1 LGHVTIRSFTAKT
14 PARMS
19 RCDYL
24 RQNDNYLDEKIKTVS
39 ARQTE
44 SLEVLWNLWNQDA
57 LCCRPK
63 LVAKFIAQ
71 KLLSVLPLAS

>member
-1 LGHVTIRSFTAKT
+1 
-14 PARMS
+14 MS
-19 RCDYL
+19 RCDHL

-44 SLEVLWNLWNQDA
+44 SLEVLWKLWNQDA

-63 LVAKFIAQ
+63 LVAKLIAQ

>member
-1 LGHVTIRSFTAKT
+1 
-14 PARMS
+14 MS

-44 SLEVLWNLWNQDA
+44 SLEVLWNQDA

-63 LVAKFIAQ
+63 LVVKLIAQ
-71 KLLSVLPLAS
+71 KLSSVLPLAC